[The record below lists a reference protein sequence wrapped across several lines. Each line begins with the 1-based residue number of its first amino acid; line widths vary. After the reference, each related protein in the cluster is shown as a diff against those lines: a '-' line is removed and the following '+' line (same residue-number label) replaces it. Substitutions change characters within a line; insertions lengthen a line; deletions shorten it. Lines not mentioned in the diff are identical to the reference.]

1 MAIERYYKLN
11 PVDGNGVPF
20 KGYRQRI
27 YREWF
32 EQGPFGD
39 ATEKRICDKARAIR
53 KNGWLKEAE
62 LEMMERRINTTGPQ
76 ETDQEENQGVEDIF
90 PDSDGLV
97 ARAKLSI
104 SINEASEEERIV
116 VNELKKIYDL
126 GENSEAIIFKKVDF
140 TRVNAAVRRVNI

>member
-1 MAIERYYKLN
+1 MAIECYYKLN

-27 YREWF
+27 YIEWF
-32 EQGPFGD
+32 ERGPFGD
-39 ATEKRICDKARAIR
+39 ATEKRICDQARAIR

-62 LEMMERRINTTGPQ
+62 LEMIGRRINTTGPQ

-104 SINEASEEERIV
+104 SINEA
-116 VNELKKIYDL
+116 
-126 GENSEAIIFKKVDF
+126 
-140 TRVNAAVRRVNI
+140 